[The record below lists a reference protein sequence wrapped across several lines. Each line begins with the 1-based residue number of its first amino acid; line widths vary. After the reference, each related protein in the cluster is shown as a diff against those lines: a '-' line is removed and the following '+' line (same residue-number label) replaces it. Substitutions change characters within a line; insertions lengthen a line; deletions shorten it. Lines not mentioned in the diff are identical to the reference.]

1 MIILQGQAMSFI
13 NALRKTRFTISQGL
27 RKTLSKDTVVE
38 ADFTSIKQALLD
50 ADCGVNCSNKLVEKL
65 KQHCY
70 EHNIHQPKL
79 LIDALKQ
86 IAITWLEPYAQTWQ
100 ANQQNPHE
108 TILVFGVNGAGK
120 TTTIAKIAHLL
131 QTNGKQIELA
141 AGDTF
146 RAAAIE
152 QLAAWGE
159 KLKLPVIQSQQGGDS
174 AALVFEA
181 VTQSNQNQAD
191 ILIADTSGRLHNN
204 NNLMQE
210 LTKVVRVASKADAN
224 APQHKWLVLDG
235 TLGLNSLEQ
244 AKTFHENLAV
254 TGIIITKLDSCAKA
268 GAIFAIVEAI
278 KVPILFV
285 TTGEGIDDLTI
296 FSAKDFVEN
305 LI

>member
-1 MIILQGQAMSFI
+1 MIILQGQAMNFM

-38 ADFTSIKQALLD
+38 ADFASIKQALLD
-50 ADCGVNCSNKLVEKL
+50 ADCGVTCSNKLVEKL

-86 IAITWLEPYAQTWQ
+86 IAITWLEPYAKTWQ

-181 VTQSNQNQAD
+181 ITKSKQNQAD

-210 LTKVVRVASKADAN
+210 LTKVARVASKADAN

-244 AKTFHENLAV
+244 AKIFHANLAI

-278 KVPILFV
+278 KAPILFV
-285 TTGEGIDDLTI
+285 TTGEGIDDLTR